1 MADSS
6 RPRRVFRFRGRTM
19 TDASRRARA
28 ELGEDTALLEVNTVT
43 EENGD
48 ERTEIVVTVMDRIG
62 IPSLLEFL
70 TRTSA
75 PSQPVSTTATQ
86 EMWPARFRRVLDV
99 LVAAGVREDQ
109 ATILCREAMEE
120 ESTLDATPW
129 ETMEMVMERLA
140 PCSPPLDLSV
150 RQVFGLAGYDSCG
163 RTTVAQ
169 EICRMAA
176 AIVPDRILLITDD
189 SQVVPEAGYDVS
201 YLDDAEQALH
211 AVSLNDELRV
221 VVIDLPAMRERA
233 PSLGFRTWL
242 NRFEDMVLIPV
253 LDARRPLSEAVSAIR
268 KCAELRSTGWILT
281 FLDDDAMLG
290 VVLGLAMASGGP
302 LGVQGM
308 LPDGGMPRL
317 QLARWKTIFDRLR
330 RQAGE
335 EPGAQASPYPGEEG
349 R

>member
-1 MADSS
+1 MAENP
-6 RPRRVFRFRGRTM
+6 RARRVFRFRGRTM
-19 TDASRRARA
+19 TDAARRARA
-28 ELGEDTALLEVNTVT
+28 ELGEDTALLEVNSVR
-43 EENGD
+43 EESGE

-70 TRTSA
+70 TRVTA
-75 PSQPVSTTATQ
+75 KTTPASTTATQ
-86 EMWPARFRRVLDV
+86 EVWPARFRRVLEV
-99 LVAAGVREDQ
+99 LTRSGLREDQ

-140 PCSPPLDLSV
+140 PCSPPLDLSI
-150 RQVFGLAGYDSCG
+150 RQVFGLAGDDLSG

-189 SQVVPEAGYDVS
+189 TQVVPEAGYDVS

-221 VVIDLPAMRERA
+221 VVIDLPAVRERA
-233 PSLGFRTWL
+233 PGLGFRNWMS
-242 NRFEDMVLIPV
+242 RFEDLVLIPV
-253 LDARRPLSEAVSAIR
+253 VDARRPLPDAVSSIR
-268 KCAELRSTGWILT
+268 KCAEYRSSGWILT
-281 FLDDDAMLG
+281 GLDDEAMLG

-302 LGVQGM
+302 LGIQGL

-335 EPGAQASPYPGEEG
+335 EPGAQAPPVPGEEG